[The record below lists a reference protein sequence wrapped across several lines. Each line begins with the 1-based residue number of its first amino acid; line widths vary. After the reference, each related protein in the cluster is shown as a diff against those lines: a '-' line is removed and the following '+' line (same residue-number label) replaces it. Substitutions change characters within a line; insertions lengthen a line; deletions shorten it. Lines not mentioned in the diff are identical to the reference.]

1 VTVVNWDW
9 KRDGEAAR
17 REILWRKFSADDVTV
32 STVSVVADIACFADV
47 SASLEL
53 RETIFTERISGQVI
67 AIGRVRPSVG
77 PFVCFLSSV

>member
-1 VTVVNWDW
+1 M
-9 KRDGEAAR
+9 
-17 REILWRKFSADDVTV
+17 

-47 SASLEL
+47 TASLEL
-53 RETIFTERISGQVI
+53 RETIFTESISGQVI